1 MKTLILLTLI
11 STVAWSTPPQ
21 KEIEAEDF
29 LDLPPPSTATT
40 PAPSEETTPES
51 SAPSTPVGSKK
62 PRDWLKE
69 LTEAARIVALLA
81 P

>member
-11 STVAWSTPPQ
+11 STVAWSTLPQ
-21 KEIEAEDF
+21 KEVEAEDF
-29 LDLPPPSTATT
+29 LDLPPSSTVTT

-51 SAPSTPVGSKK
+51 SAPSTPVSSKK

-69 LTEAARIVALLA
+69 LTEAARVVALL
-81 P
+81 PP